1 MNINLKKSIELAY
14 IIRDETVLKKYELEY
29 VERNGIKDH
38 LKTKFPHAW
47 DEINFFSDA
56 SENP

>member
-1 MNINLKKSIELAY
+1 MNLKKSIELAY
-14 IIRDETVLKKYELEY
+14 IIQDETVLKKYELEY
-29 VERNGIKDH
+29 AERNGIKDH

-47 DEINFFSDA
+47 DDINFFSDA

>member
-1 MNINLKKSIELAY
+1 MNLKKSIELAY

-29 VERNGIKDH
+29 AERNGIKEH
-38 LKTKFPHAW
+38 LKSTFPHAW

>member
-1 MNINLKKSIELAY
+1 MNLKKSIELSY

-29 VERNGIKDH
+29 AERNGIKDQ

-47 DEINFFSDA
+47 DDINFFSDA